1 MRIHALVLLLAAF
14 AVPGELL
21 AQVRTSSGHEAA
33 KGTGQ
38 TSVEANSTIGSRTIC
53 TNGRAGAFPCR
64 NVDLLAH
71 MTIGDIGGDPG
82 TRLNDIWGW
91 TDPDT
96 GREYALVGR
105 SDGTAFIDVTNPQNP
120 VYLGSL
126 PAVGGA
132 ESAWRDMKTIGN
144 YALVVMDFP
153 TEGVRHGIQI
163 FDLTLLRGISNP
175 PTEFEETA
183 HYSGFVRAHN
193 IVANEATEYAYA
205 VGSETC
211 AGGLHMVDFRDPLN
225 PTFAGC
231 YANSGYTHDAQ
242 CVVYNGPDA
251 EYQGREICIGSNAN
265 HVVIADVTD
274 KSNVQ
279 PISGTTYPDIR
290 YAHQAWLTPDQR
302 YLLLDDELD
311 SSLPGTRTLIFDVVE
326 LDDPQLIAEYFGT
339 SSSTDHNQYVRRD
352 RDFQANYTSGLRVLD
367 VSEITQPKEV
377 GFFDTYPADDNP
389 GFRGAWS
396 NYPYFASGI
405 VIVSSINE
413 GLFILDP
420 TGPAVTGAQE
430 TDLPRDFALLA
441 AFPNPFRSTTTV
453 RLQVDQ
459 PQQVRVTAYD
469 VQGREVVVLHDAF
482 VEAGGTREMT
492 FDAAELANGIYVIRA
507 EGGFTR
513 GSVTVTVQK

>member
-14 AVPGELL
+14 AGSGDLL
-21 AQVRTSSGHEAA
+21 AQVRTSAAHEAT

-38 TSVEANSTIGSRTIC
+38 PPVEANSIIGSRTRC
-53 TNGRAGAFPCR
+53 TNGLAGEFPCS

-71 MTIGDIGGDPG
+71 LTIGAIGGDLS

-91 TDPDT
+91 TDPNT

-105 SDGTAFIDVTNPQNP
+105 TDGTAFIDVSNPQNP

-132 ESAWRDMKTIGN
+132 ESAWRDVKTIGN

-153 TEGVRHGIQI
+153 TEGVRHGIQV

-175 PTEFEETA
+175 PIEFEETA
-183 HYSGFVRAHN
+183 HYTEFARAHN
-193 IVANEATEYAYA
+193 IVVNEETEYAYA
-205 VGSETC
+205 VGTETC
-211 AGGLHMVDFRDPLN
+211 GGGLHMVDFRDPLS

-242 CVVYNGPDA
+242 CVIYSGPDA
-251 EYQGREICIGSNAN
+251 EYDGREICIGSNAN

-279 PISGTTYPDIR
+279 PISATTYPDIR
-290 YAHQAWLTPDQR
+290 YAHQAWLTPDHR

-311 SSLPGTRTLIFDVVE
+311 SSLPGTRTMIFDVVE
-326 LDDPQLIAEYFGT
+326 LDDPQPIVEYFGT
-339 SSSTDHNQYVRRD
+339 TTSTDHNQYVRRD
-352 RDFQANYTSGLRVLD
+352 RVFQANYTSGLRVLD
-367 VSEITQPKEV
+367 ISEITQPKEV
-377 GFFDTYPADDNP
+377 GFFDTYTADDNP

-396 NYPYFASGI
+396 NYPFFTSGL
-405 VIVSSINE
+405 VILSSINE
-413 GLFILDP
+413 GFFVLDP
-420 TGPAVTGAQE
+420 TGPAVTDAQD

-441 AFPNPFRSTTTV
+441 AYPNPFNSTTTV
-453 RLQVDQ
+453 RVQVDQ
-459 PQQVRVTAYD
+459 PQQVRIAAYD
-469 VQGREVVVLHDAF
+469 VQGREVAVLHNAF
-482 VEAGGTREMT
+482 IEAGGTRDLT
-492 FDAAELANGIYVIRA
+492 FDASKLANGIYVIRA
-507 EGGFTR
+507 EGGSAR
-513 GSVTVTVQK
+513 GSVTVTLQK